1 MNSDKCE
8 LKSIN
13 SHVLTDPE
21 AAQYIG
27 MSISFLRQS
36 RMDGIRHN
44 RIPGPNYIKIG
55 RSVRYVKDDLD
66 AWLNEHRV
74 VIEKRG

>member
-8 LKSIN
+8 HNSIN
-13 SHVLTDPE
+13 KHVLTDPE

-36 RMDGIRHN
+36 RMDGVRTN
-44 RIPGPNYIKIG
+44 RAAGPSFIKIG
-55 RSVRYVKDDLD
+55 RSVRYKKDDLD

-74 VIEKRG
+74 VLESKV